1 MTYTP
6 RPDEADAVERLVA
19 KYVDDLELYGRLADN
34 LRTLL
39 ETKRLRQLYHS
50 IRWRV
55 KDPQHLRDKLIRKLG
70 KSHDSG
76 EAFDISEDNLY
87 EKITD
92 LVGVRL
98 LHLHTTQFPAIN
110 EALLG
115 LLQEDGYEV
124 LEGPEARLW
133 DDEYRRYFRGIG
145 VPTVDSERMYTSVHY
160 VVALTTRTR
169 RTGEIQVR
177 TLAEELWGE
186 VDHTINYP
194 HECDVLACRE
204 QLKVLARATST
215 CTRLVDAI
223 FTTYSAETPPT
234 GNSAVPDTDMQR

>member
-1 MTYTP
+1 MSDPLKAEDYELV
-6 RPDEADAVERLVA
+6 DRLVA
-19 KYVDDLELYGRLADN
+19 KYNDDIELYGRLADN

-55 KDPQHLRDKLIRKLG
+55 KDPAHLRDKLIRKIVRSKDG
-70 KSHDSG
+70 AAPF
-76 EAFDISEDNLY
+76 EITEENLF
-87 EKITD
+87 EKVTD

-98 LHLHTTQFPAIN
+98 LHLHTTEFPNIH
-110 EALLG
+110 EALAG
-115 LLQEDGYEV
+115 LLNEDGYEI

-133 DDEYRRYFRGIG
+133 DDEYRRYFQGIG
-145 VPTVDSERMYTSVHY
+145 VHTVESARMYTSVHY

-194 HECDVLACRE
+194 HESDKLACRE
-204 QLKVLARATST
+204 QIKVLARLTST
-215 CTRLVDAI
+215 CTRLVDSI
-223 FTTYSAETPPT
+223 FTT
-234 GNSAVPDTDMQR
+234 DTEE